1 MPKTSN
7 LKMSDLWTI
16 SGAQIPAIYIKN
28 KMSVHFQGMSKTM
41 DFPLTI
47 FLQGAPTCSVGISP
61 EGLYNRI
68 NDAGRLVYINQKAM
82 QLASAPI
89 VRISTQGRLPAGDE
103 KPVMLTTKKPQVMES
118 HDDIPVSERYY
129 YPPVDIKCVTIS
141 LAPPNTEMSYKFSKA
156 NGFDKLTTRVTRR
169 LISPLLSGNEQTYM
183 PSGVEEYE
191 VENTSKQAQQ
201 IVLVIPRPSLANLLE
216 KKYRPIDQDTAYIC
230 SAQLKGHV
238 HNDFSFA
245 GIRGVIMGS
254 TESSCF
260 NPSSAGG
267 SSPEK
272 MVIAV
277 PEMEGVAI
285 DTQPYFRL
293 NSLRQ
298 DLLLKPDGSFYEKFG
313 PKVNHDYGA
322 AVSVTFT
329 LKPKEMK
336 KIPVAIV
343 FDFPQQWYA
352 DGTAFDRKYVKSFQN
367 ADTRAQD
374 MAKLALDKYP
384 EWLAKTSTI
393 QNKMLE
399 LISKSPSYKGD
410 RKGALLLLRLI
421 VNEFHF
427 PLANAAAWIV
437 DKDGNDVARFLEC
450 FDYPYVNSQDV
461 DWFSMI
467 LLMLFPDVER
477 EICQRFID
485 SIMEENL
492 TERFYHTHASFTE
505 ARQHFIEHPEE
516 YEGVSLTHVKA
527 ATKIKGSVS
536 HDLTALTFGNP
547 MRNKSEY
554 TWYNNNYWIDLFP
567 KIALR
572 VLRNVKYTGDME
584 FLKKNWK
591 SLKFGYEYLEKLDLD
606 KDGIPEGNPDEVKNT
621 FDNIPLF
628 GIDSYSTNGFLAAC
642 KAMSKMAEMMKDTIA
657 KKEYDEIFDKAFA
670 VYEKLWIDKKV
681 KGRRMQYYATCYEP
695 ATGKMNT
702 DVWTNQLD
710 GMWYLILMGEEP
722 FIPAEK
728 ARAILKTIYIN
739 NRNPLGWATAR
750 TQTGKPVESDQGKD
764 VWVASNYVLAQLL
777 DYYDLVKESK
787 EVYKVM
793 DKVVFQHANSL
804 ITPESVRPTFEKE
817 AGESKPGPHYIV
829 CGYTRP
835 GAIYSQLAMMFI
847 KELQQKTGSTVI
859 DSQQLKSFI
868 ADLFKQ

>member
-1 MPKTSN
+1 MPKASN
-7 LKMSDLWTI
+7 LKISDLFTI
-16 SGAQIPAIYIKN
+16 SGAQIPATYVKN

-89 VRISTQGRLPAGDE
+89 VRVGDE
-103 KPVMLTTKKPQVMES
+103 KPVMLTTKKPAVMES

-129 YPPVDIKCVTIS
+129 YPPVDIKQVTIS
-141 LAPPNTEMSYKFSKA
+141 LASPMTEMSYKLGKA
-156 NGFDKLTTRVTRR
+156 KVTRR
-169 LISPLLSGNEQTYM
+169 LISPFLSGNEQTLM
-183 PSGVEEYE
+183 PIGVEEYE
-191 VENTSKQAQQ
+191 IENTSKQTQQ
-201 IVLVIPRPSLANLLE
+201 ITLVIPRPTLANLQE
-216 KKYRPIDQDTAYIC
+216 KKYRPIDQDTAFIS
-230 SAQLKGHV
+230 SAPLKGQV
-238 HNDFSFA
+238 HEDFNFA

-260 NPSSAGG
+260 DSKSAGP
-267 SSPEK
+267 SPEK

-277 PEMEGVAI
+277 PETEGIKV

-298 DLLLKPDGSFYEKFG
+298 DLLLKPDGGFYEKFG

-322 AVSVTFT
+322 AISATFT
-329 LKPKEMK
+329 LKPKATM

-352 DGTAFDRKYVKSFQN
+352 DGSAFDRKYVKSFKN
-367 ADTRAQD
+367 ADTRARD

-384 EWLAKTSTI
+384 EWLSKTAAI

-399 LISKSPSYKGD
+399 IIQQSPSYKGD
-410 RKGALLLLRLI
+410 TKGALLLLRLI

-427 PLANAAAWIV
+427 PLSNAAAWIV

-492 TERFYHTHASFTE
+492 TERFYHTHASFAE
-505 ARQHFIEHPEE
+505 ARQHFVEHRGE
-516 YEGVSLTHVKA
+516 YEDVSLTHVKA
-527 ATKIKGSVS
+527 PTKIKGSVS

-554 TWYNNNYWIDLFP
+554 TWYNTNYWIDLFP

-584 FLKKNWK
+584 FLKKNWDT
-591 SLKFGYEYLEKLDLD
+591 LKFGYEYLEKLDLD
-606 KDGIPEGNPDEVKNT
+606 GDGIPEGNPDEVKNT
-621 FDNIPLF
+621 FDNIALF

-642 KAMSKMAEMMKDTIA
+642 KAMSKMADMMKDKNA
-657 KKEYDEIFDKAFA
+657 KKEYDEIFKKAFA

-681 KGRRMQYYATCYEP
+681 KGRRMQYYATCADL

-710 GMWYLILMGEEP
+710 GLWYLILMGEEP

-728 ARAILKTIYIN
+728 ARVILKTIYTN

-764 VWVASNYVLAQLL
+764 VWIASNYVLAQLL
-777 DYYDLVKESK
+777 DYYGLVKESK

-835 GAIYSQLAMMFI
+835 GAIYSQLAMLFI

-859 DSQQLKSFI
+859 DSQQLQSFI
-868 ADLFKQ
+868 TDLFKQ

>member
-1 MPKTSN
+1 MPRSSGSARADKSKTSAPAK
-7 LKMSDLWTI
+7 LTADKLFTI
-16 SGAQIPAIYIKN
+16 SGAQIPAIYVKN

-68 NDAGRLVYINQKAM
+68 NDAGRLVYINQKAL

-89 VRISTQGRLPAGDE
+89 VRIGDDN
-103 KPVMLTTKKPQVMES
+103 PIMLTTKKPQTTES
-118 HDDIPVSERYY
+118 HDDIPISERYY
-129 YPPVDIKCVTIS
+129 YSPVDVKCVTIS
-141 LAPPNTEMSYKFSKA
+141 LATPMAEMSYKLGKA
-156 NGFDKLTTRVTRR
+156 TVTRR
-169 LISPLLSGNEQTYM
+169 LISPFLSRNEQTYM
-183 PSGVEEYE
+183 PIGVEEYE
-191 VENTSKQAQQ
+191 VENTSKQPQQ
-201 IVLVIPRPSLANLLE
+201 ITLLIPRPSLANLLE

-238 HNDFSFA
+238 HEEFSAA
-245 GIRGVIMGS
+245 GVRGVVMGS

-260 NPSSAGG
+260 DAKSVGP
-267 SSPEK
+267 SPEK
-272 MVIAV
+272 MAIAV
-277 PEMEGVAI
+277 PEIDGVTI

-293 NSLRQ
+293 NSLKQ
-298 DLLLKPDGSFYEKFG
+298 DLLLKTDGGFYEKFG

-329 LKPKEMK
+329 LKPKETRK
-336 KIPVAIV
+336 APVAIV

-367 ADTRAQD
+367 AETRARE

-384 EWLAKTSTI
+384 EWLDKTSAI
-393 QNKMLE
+393 QNRMLE
-399 LISKSPSYKGD
+399 LIGKNPSYKND
-410 RKGALLLLRLI
+410 AKAALLLLRLI

-427 PLANAAAWIV
+427 PLSNAAAWIV
-437 DKDGNDVARFLEC
+437 DPSGEDVARFLEC

-461 DWFSMI
+461 DWFSPV
-467 LLMLFPDVER
+467 LLALFPEVER

-485 SIMEENL
+485 SIMDENL
-492 TERFYHTHASFTE
+492 AERFYHTHASFAE
-505 ARQHFIEHPEE
+505 ARQHFVEHPEE
-516 YEGVSLTHVKA
+516 YEGASLTHVKA

-572 VLRNVKYTGDME
+572 VLRNVKYAADFD
-584 FLKKNWK
+584 FLKKNWET
-591 SLKFGYEYLEKLDLD
+591 LKFGFEYLEKLDLD
-606 KDGIPEGNPDEVKNT
+606 KDGIPEGNPHEVKNT

-642 KAMSKMAEMMKDTIA
+642 KAMSRMAEMMNDDQA

-670 VYEKLWIDKKV
+670 VYENLWIDRKV
-681 KGRRMQYYATCYEP
+681 KGRRMRYYATCADL

-710 GMWYLILMGEEP
+710 GLWYLILMGEEP

-728 ARAILKTIYIN
+728 ARVILKTIYAN

-764 VWVASNYVLAQLL
+764 VWVASNYILAQLL
-777 DYYDLVKESK
+777 DYYGLVKESK

-804 ITPESVRPTFEKE
+804 VTPESVRPTFEKE

-835 GAIYSQLAMMFI
+835 GAILSQILI
-847 KELQQKTGSTVI
+847 QYVKELQSQTGTTKI
-859 DSQQLKSFI
+859 DSPQLNSFVT
-868 ADLFKQ
+868 ALMK

>member
-1 MPKTSN
+1 MAKAGSS
-7 LKMSDLWTI
+7 LKMSDLFTI
-16 SGAQIPAIYIKN
+16 SGAQIPAIYVKN

-68 NDAGRLVYINQKAM
+68 NDAGRLVYINQKAL

-89 VRISTQGRLPAGDE
+89 VRVGDE
-103 KPVMLTTKKPQVMES
+103 KPVMLTTKRPEVMES
-118 HDDIPVSERYY
+118 HDDIPVTERYY
-129 YPPVDIKCVTIS
+129 YPPVDVKCVTIS
-141 LAPPNTEMSYKFSKA
+141 LASPNTEMSYKLGKA
-156 NGFDKLTTRVTRR
+156 RVTRR
-169 LISPLLSGNEQTYM
+169 LISPFLSGNEQTYM
-183 PSGVEEYE
+183 PIGVEEYE

-216 KKYRPIDQDTAYIC
+216 KKYRPIDQDTAFIC
-230 SAQLKGHV
+230 TAQLKGHV
-238 HNDFSFA
+238 HEDYSSN
-245 GIRGVIMGS
+245 GIRGVVMGS

-260 NPSSAGG
+260 NPSSAGEA
-267 SSPEK
+267 SSEK

-277 PEMEGVAI
+277 PEIDGAAM

-298 DLLLKPDGSFYEKFG
+298 DLLLKADGGFYEKFG

-329 LKPKEMK
+329 LKPKATK

-352 DGTAFDRKYVKSFQN
+352 DGTAFDRKYVKSFTN
-367 ADTRAQD
+367 AETRAID

-384 EWLAKTSTI
+384 EWLTKTAAI

-399 LISKSPSYKGD
+399 LISESPSYKVD
-410 RKGALLLLRLI
+410 KKGALLLLRLI

-427 PLANAAAWIV
+427 PLSNAAAWIEG
-437 DKDGNDVARFLEC
+437 KDGNDVARFLEC

-477 EICQRFID
+477 EICQQFID
-485 SIMEENL
+485 SINKEDP
-492 TERFYHTHASFTE
+492 TERFYHTHASFAE
-505 ARQHFIEHPEE
+505 ARQHFVEHPGE

-527 ATKIKGSVS
+527 PTKIKGSVS

-554 TWYNNNYWIDLFP
+554 TWYNTNYWIDLFP

-572 VLRNVKYTGDME
+572 VLRNVKYTGDMD
-584 FLKKNWK
+584 FLKRNWET
-591 SLKFGYEYLEKLDLD
+591 LKFGYEYLEKLDLD
-606 KDGIPEGNPDEVKNT
+606 GDGIPEGNPEEVKNT

-642 KAMSKMAEMMKDTIA
+642 KAMSKMADMMGDKTA
-657 KKEYDEIFDKAFA
+657 KEEYDEIFDKAFA

-681 KGRRMQYYATCYEP
+681 KGQRMQYYATCVDL

-728 ARAILKTIYIN
+728 ARVILKTIYTN

-777 DYYDLVKESK
+777 DYYGLVKESK

-835 GAIYSQLAMMFI
+835 GAIYSQLAMLFI
-847 KELQQKTGSTVI
+847 KELQQKTGATII
-859 DSQQLKSFI
+859 DSQQLQTFI
-868 ADLFKQ
+868 TDLFK

>member
-1 MPKTSN
+1 
-7 LKMSDLWTI
+7 
-16 SGAQIPAIYIKN
+16 
-28 KMSVHFQGMSKTM
+28 
-41 DFPLTI
+41 
-47 FLQGAPTCSVGISP
+47 
-61 EGLYNRI
+61 
-68 NDAGRLVYINQKAM
+68 
-82 QLASAPI
+82 
-89 VRISTQGRLPAGDE
+89 
-103 KPVMLTTKKPQVMES
+103 
-118 HDDIPVSERYY
+118 
-129 YPPVDIKCVTIS
+129 
-141 LAPPNTEMSYKFSKA
+141 
-156 NGFDKLTTRVTRR
+156 
-169 LISPLLSGNEQTYM
+169 
-183 PSGVEEYE
+183 
-191 VENTSKQAQQ
+191 
-201 IVLVIPRPSLANLLE
+201 
-216 KKYRPIDQDTAYIC
+216 
-230 SAQLKGHV
+230 LKGHV
-238 HNDFSFA
+238 HEDFSFE

-254 TESSCF
+254 TESPCF
-260 NPSSAGG
+260 ASGSAEA
-267 SSPEK
+267 SPER

-277 PEMEGVAI
+277 PASTEPARAGSPCY

-293 NSLRQ
+293 SSLKQ
-298 DLLLKPDGSFYEKFG
+298 DLLLKADGGFYEKFG

-322 AVSVTFT
+322 AISVTFT
-329 LKPKEMK
+329 LKPKATI

-343 FDFPQQWYA
+343 LDFPQQWYA
-352 DGTAFDRKYVKSFQN
+352 DGTAFERKYTKSFEN
-367 ADTRAQD
+367 ADTRARD

-384 EWLAKTSTI
+384 EWLSKTTAI
-393 QNKMLE
+393 QNKMFE
-399 LISKSPSYKGD
+399 LIRQNPSYKND

-427 PLANAAAWIV
+427 PLSNAAAWIV

-461 DWFSMI
+461 DWFSPI
-467 LLMLFPDVER
+467 LLMLFPEVEK

-505 ARQHFIEHPEE
+505 ARQHFVEHPEE

-554 TWYNNNYWIDLFP
+554 TWYNTNYWIDLFP

-572 VLRNVKYTGDME
+572 VLRNVKYTGDMD
-584 FLKKNWK
+584 FLKKNWET
-591 SLKFGYEYLEKLDLD
+591 LKFGYEYLEKLDLD

-621 FDNIPLF
+621 FDNITLF

-642 KAMSKMAEMMKDTIA
+642 KAMSKMADMMKDKPA
-657 KKEYDEIFDKAFA
+657 KKEYEEIFEKGAA
-670 VYEKLWIDKKV
+670 VYEKLWIDKKTSR
-681 KGRRMQYYATCYEP
+681 GRMQYYATCVDL
-695 ATGKMNT
+695 ATGKTNA

-710 GMWYLILMGEEP
+710 GLWYLIAMGEEP
-722 FIPAEK
+722 FIPAER
-728 ARAILKTIYIN
+728 ARQILKTIYTN

-764 VWVASNYVLAQLL
+764 VWIASNYVLAELL
-777 DYYDLVKESK
+777 DYYGLVKESK

-835 GAIYSQLAMMFI
+835 GAIYSQLAMLFI
-847 KELQQKTGSTVI
+847 KELQQQTGSTTI

-868 ADLFKQ
+868 TAVFKQ

>member
-1 MPKTSN
+1 MAKASN
-7 LKMSDLWTI
+7 LKMSELFTI
-16 SGAQIPAIYIKN
+16 SEAQIPAIYVKN
-28 KMSVHFQGMSKTM
+28 KMAVHFQGMSKTM
-41 DFPLTI
+41 LFPQTI
-47 FLQGAPTCSVGISP
+47 FLQGAPTCSIGISP

-89 VRISTQGRLPAGDE
+89 VRVGDD
-103 KPVMLTTKKPQVMES
+103 KPVMLTTKKPEVIES
-118 HDDIPVSERYY
+118 PDDIPVSERYY
-129 YPPVDIKCVTIS
+129 HRPVDIKQVSIS
-141 LAPPNTEMSYKFSKA
+141 LATPMTEMSYKLGKA
-156 NGFDKLTTRVTRR
+156 NGFGKLTTRVTRR
-169 LISPLLSGNEQTYM
+169 LISPFLSGNEQTLM
-183 PSGVEEYE
+183 PIGVEEYE
-191 VENTSKQAQQ
+191 IENTSKQTQQ
-201 IVLVIPRPSLANLLE
+201 ITLVIPRPSLANLQE
-216 KKYRPIDQDTAYIC
+216 KKYRPIDQDTAFIC

-238 HNDFSFA
+238 HEDFSFA
-245 GIRGVIMGS
+245 GVRGVIMGS

-260 NPSSAGG
+260 APSSTEA
-267 SSPEK
+267 SPEK

-277 PEMEGVAI
+277 PEMAVDSTGSPQGVTI
-285 DTQPYFRL
+285 DTLPYFRL
-293 NSLRQ
+293 NSLKQ
-298 DLLLKPDGSFYEKFG
+298 DLLLKADGGFYEKFG

-322 AVSVTFT
+322 AISVTFT
-329 LKPKEMK
+329 LKPKATM

-352 DGTAFDRKYVKSFQN
+352 DGTAFDRKYTKSFKN
-367 ADTRAQD
+367 ANTRARD

-384 EWLAKTSTI
+384 EWLTKTAAI
-393 QNKMLE
+393 QNRMFE
-399 LISKSPSYKGD
+399 LISDNPSYKSD
-410 RKGALLLLRLI
+410 RKGALLLMRLI

-427 PLANAAAWIV
+427 PLSNAAAWIE

-467 LLMLFPDVER
+467 LLMLFPQVEK

-492 TERFYHTHASFTE
+492 TERFYHTHASFAE
-505 ARQHFIEHPEE
+505 ARQHFVEHPEE
-516 YEGVSLTHVKA
+516 YEGTSLTHVKA
-527 ATKIKGSVS
+527 PTKIKGSLS

-547 MRNKSEY
+547 MRNISEY
-554 TWYNNNYWIDLFP
+554 AWYNTNYWIDLFP

-572 VLRNVKYTGDME
+572 VLRNVKYTGDTE
-584 FLKKNWK
+584 FLKKNWQT
-591 SLKFGYEYLEKLDLD
+591 LKFGYEYLEKLDLD

-621 FDNIPLF
+621 FDNITLF

-642 KAMSKMAEMMKDTIA
+642 KAMSKMADMMKDKSA

-681 KGRRMQYYATCYEP
+681 GGRRMQYYATCLDP
-695 ATGKMNT
+695 ATGKTNT

-728 ARAILKTIYIN
+728 ARVILKTIYTN

-777 DYYDLVKESK
+777 DYYGLVKESK

-835 GAIYSQLAMMFI
+835 GAIYSQLAMLFI
-847 KELQQKTGSTVI
+847 KELQQQTGVAII

-868 ADLFKQ
+868 TALFKQ

>member
-1 MPKTSN
+1 MAKVGS
-7 LKMSDLWTI
+7 LKMSDVFTI
-16 SGAQIPAIYIKN
+16 SGAQIPEIYVKN

-47 FLQGAPTCSVGISP
+47 FLQGAPTCSAGISP
-61 EGLYNRI
+61 DGLYNRI
-68 NDAGRLVYINQKAM
+68 NDAGRLVYINQKAI

-89 VRISTQGRLPAGDE
+89 VRIGDE
-103 KPVMLTTKKPQVMES
+103 KPVMLTTKKPEVMES
-118 HDDIPVSERYY
+118 PDDIPVSARYY
-129 YPPVDIKCVTIS
+129 YQPVDVKQVTIS
-141 LAPPNTEMSYKFSKA
+141 LATPITEMSYKLGKA
-156 NGFDKLTTRVTRR
+156 RVTRR
-169 LISPLLSGNEQTYM
+169 LISPLLSGNEQTFM
-183 PSGVEEYE
+183 PIGVEEYE
-191 VENTSKQAQQ
+191 VTNTTNKQQQ
-201 IVLVIPRPSLANLLE
+201 ITLVIPRPTLANLQE
-216 KKYRPIDQDTAYIC
+216 KKYRPIDQDTAYIS
-230 SAQLKGHV
+230 SAPLKGHV
-238 HNDFSFA
+238 HEDFSFA

-254 TESSCF
+254 TESLCF
-260 NPSSAGG
+260 DYKSAEA
-267 SSPEK
+267 SPEK

-277 PEMEGVAI
+277 PEMEGITI

-293 NSLRQ
+293 NSLKQ
-298 DLLLKPDGSFYEKFG
+298 DLLLKPDGDFYEKFG

-322 AVSVTFT
+322 AISVAFT
-329 LKPKEMK
+329 LKPKATTK
-336 KIPVAIV
+336 VPVAIV

-352 DGTAFDRKYVKSFQN
+352 DGTAFDRKYVKSFSVRSPEDKDT
-367 ADTRAQD
+367 DTRARD

-384 EWLAKTSTI
+384 EWLARTAAI

-399 LISKSPSYKGD
+399 LIQQNPSYKGD

-427 PLANAAAWIV
+427 PLANAAAWIE

-461 DWFSMI
+461 DWFSPI
-467 LLMLFPDVER
+467 LIMLFPQVEK

-505 ARQHFIEHPEE
+505 ARQHFVEHPEE
-516 YEGVSLTHVKA
+516 YQGVSLTHVKA

-584 FLKKNWK
+584 FLKKNWETI
-591 SLKFGYEYLEKLDLD
+591 KFGFAYLEKLDLD

-628 GIDSYSTNGFLAAC
+628 GIDSYSTNGFLASC
-642 KAMSKMAEMMKDTIA
+642 RAMSKMAQMMKDKLA
-657 KKEYDEIFDKAFA
+657 KKEYDEIFEKAFA

-681 KGRRMQYYATCYEP
+681 KGRRMQYYATCIDLE
-695 ATGKMNT
+695 TGKENT
-702 DVWTNQLD
+702 DIWTNQLD
-710 GMWYLILMGEEP
+710 GLWYLIAMGEEP

-728 ARAILKTIYIN
+728 ARQILKTIYTN

-777 DYYDLVKESK
+777 DYYGLARESK

-835 GAIYSQLAMMFI
+835 GAIFMQLLIQFV
-847 KELQQKTGSTVI
+847 KEQQQKTGTI
-859 DSQQLKSFI
+859 TIESQQLQSFI
-868 ADLFKQ
+868 NDTFRK

>member
-1 MPKTSN
+1 MPKSSS
-7 LKMSDLWTI
+7 LKMSDLFTI
-16 SGAQIPAIYIKN
+16 SGAQIPAIYVKN

-68 NDAGRLVYINQKAM
+68 NDAGRLVYINQKAL

-89 VRISTQGRLPAGDE
+89 VRIGDE

-118 HDDIPVSERYY
+118 RDDIPISERYY
-129 YPPVDIKCVTIS
+129 YAPIDVKCVTIS
-141 LAPPNTEMSYKFSKA
+141 LVTPMAEMSYKLGKA
-156 NGFDKLTTRVTRR
+156 RVTRR
-169 LISPLLSGNEQTYM
+169 LISPFLSRNEQTFM
-183 PSGVEEYE
+183 PIGVEEYE
-191 VENTSKQAQQ
+191 VENTSKQSQQ
-201 IVLVIPRPSLANLLE
+201 IKLVIPRPSLANLLE
-216 KKYRPIDQDTAYIC
+216 KKYRPIDQDTAFIC

-238 HNDFSFA
+238 HEEFSFA

-260 NPSSAGG
+260 DAKSIGP
-267 SSPEK
+267 SPEK

-277 PEMEGVAI
+277 PQTDGVTI

-298 DLLLKPDGSFYEKFG
+298 DLLLKPDGSFYEKCG

-322 AVSVTFT
+322 AISVTFT
-329 LKPKEMK
+329 LKPKEITK
-336 KIPVAIV
+336 VPVAIV

-367 ADTRAQD
+367 AETRARD

-384 EWLAKTSTI
+384 EWLSKTSAI
-393 QNKMLE
+393 QNRMLE
-399 LISKSPSYKGD
+399 LISKSPSYKND
-410 RKGALLLLRLI
+410 KKGALLLLRLI

-427 PLANAAAWIV
+427 PLSNAAAWIE
-437 DKDGNDVARFLEC
+437 DNDGNDVARFLEC

-461 DWFSMI
+461 DWFSPI
-467 LLMLFPDVER
+467 LLMLFPEVER

-492 TERFYHTHASFTE
+492 TERFYHTHASFAE
-505 ARQHFIEHPEE
+505 ARQHFVEHPEE

-572 VLRNVKYTGDME
+572 VLRNIKYTADFD

-591 SLKFGYEYLEKLDLD
+591 TLKFGFAYLEKLDLD
-606 KDGIPEGNPDEVKNT
+606 KDGIPEGNPEEVKNT

-642 KAMSKMAEMMKDTIA
+642 KAMSRMAEMTKDNQA
-657 KKEYDEIFDKAFA
+657 KKEYDEIFDKAFV

-681 KGRRMQYYATCYEP
+681 KGRRMQYYATCADL

-710 GMWYLILMGEEP
+710 GLWYLILMGEEP

-728 ARAILKTIYIN
+728 VRVILKTIYTN

-764 VWVASNYVLAQLL
+764 VWIASNYILAQLL
-777 DYYDLVKESK
+777 DYYGLVKESK

-817 AGESKPGPHYIV
+817 FGESKPGPHYIV

-835 GAIYSQLAMMFI
+835 GAVLSQILI
-847 KELQQKTGSTVI
+847 QYVKELRKRAGTIKI
-859 DSQQLKSFI
+859 DSMQLNSFVT
-868 ADLFKQ
+868 ALMK